1 MTSPTPIR
9 PRAVTL
15 GEGLAVLI
23 AQPGPLEDSATFDRA
38 AGGTEANVAMV
49 LAQLDVEAGWISRVG
64 NDGFGRYLV
73 RHLARHGIDVAAVV
87 VDPARPTAVYVKER
101 GGGSPA
107 PTDLSMGESRMLYY
121 RTGSAA
127 SALSPADLIAPAAKR
142 LLDESALAHVTG
154 VTAAL
159 SESATRLTDEL
170 VSMPR
175 RGRFVSFD
183 LNYRPALWVTRSEDA
198 SEVLA
203 RLARHSDIVFL
214 GADEA
219 SAVFG
224 TDDPARLRA
233 LFPEPKHLIVK
244 NDAHTVTGFHGD
256 ERVDVPALRLDV
268 VEKIGAGDAFAGG
281 FLAGLLHGLGHEER
295 IRLGHLCAAAAL
307 TGHGD
312 IAELPPRARLEELAA
327 LGSAEWAR
335 LDYAASIRTGAHA

>member
-1 MTSPTPIR
+1 
-9 PRAVTL
+9 
-15 GEGLAVLI
+15 
-23 AQPGPLEDSATFDRA
+23 
-38 AGGTEANVAMV
+38 
-49 LAQLDVEAGWISRVG
+49 
-64 NDGFGRYLV
+64 
-73 RHLARHGIDVAAVV
+73 
-87 VDPARPTAVYVKER
+87 
-101 GGGSPA
+101 
-107 PTDLSMGESRMLYY
+107 MLYY

-127 SALSPADLIAPAAKR
+127 SALSPADLIAPEAKR
-142 LLDESALAHVTG
+142 LLDSSALAHITG
-154 VTAAL
+154 VTTAL

-175 RGRFVSFD
+175 RGRLVSFD

-233 LFPEPKHLIVK
+233 LFPEPEHFVVK
-244 NDAHTVTGFHGD
+244 NDAHTVTGFHRD

-327 LGSAEWAR
+327 LDSAEWAR